1 MGNLII
7 VHHPLIEHKMTKI
20 RDKNTGTKE
29 FRESISEVG
38 SLITYEITRDLSLK
52 PKRVET
58 PIAET
63 TTYELDKPVVIVPI
77 LRAGLGMVDGMH
89 NLIPSAKIGHIG
101 LYRDEETLLPHAYYQ
116 KFPRDL
122 ENYVVLVVDPMLAT
136 GGSVSKAI
144 DIVKQ
149 NGAKDIRYVGLVGVP
164 EGVAKV
170 QHDHPD
176 VTIYLAALDSHL
188 NEKGY
193 IVPGLG
199 DCGDRIFGTK

>member
-1 MGNLII
+1 MA
-7 VHHPLIEHKMTKI
+7 KI

-38 SLITYEITRDLSLK
+38 SLITYEITRDLVVR
-52 PKRVET
+52 PKEVET
-58 PIAET
+58 PMAMT
-63 TTYELDKPVVIVPI
+63 TCYVLDKSVVIVPI

-89 NLIPSAKIGHIG
+89 DLIPSAKIGHIG
-101 LYRDEETLLPHAYYQ
+101 LYRNEETLMPHAYYQ
-116 KFPRDL
+116 KFPKDL
-122 ENYVVLVVDPMLAT
+122 DKSVVLIVDPMLAT
-136 GGSVSKAI
+136 GGSVSEAI
-144 DIVKQ
+144 QIAK
-149 NGAKDIRYVGLVGVP
+149 NHGATDIRYVGLVGVP

-170 QHDHPD
+170 QKDHPD